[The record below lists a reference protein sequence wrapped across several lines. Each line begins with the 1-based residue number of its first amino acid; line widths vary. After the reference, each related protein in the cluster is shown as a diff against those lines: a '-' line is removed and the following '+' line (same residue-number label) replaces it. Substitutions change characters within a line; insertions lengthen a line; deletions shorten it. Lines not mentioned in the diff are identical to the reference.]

1 MEKVENGLFVSVDYT
16 GTLDS
21 GDVFDTSKGRQPLEV
36 QMGSGSVLPGFESA
50 LMGMSLNETKT
61 FTLSPEDAYGD
72 RDDSRMHDF
81 PKSDIPAGMEPEVG
95 QVLMLSTQQGQQ
107 IPARVDSI
115 DEDKVTFDLNHP
127 LAGEPLTFNIKVV
140 GISATATQQYAGC
153 GSHCSG
159 GGCDCGDSG
168 SC

>member
-1 MEKVENGLFVSVDYT
+1 MEKVESGLFISVDYT
-16 GTLDS
+16 GKLDN
-21 GDVFDTSKGRQPLEV
+21 GDVFDSSVGRQPLEV

-72 RDDSRMHDF
+72 RDYSRMHDF

-115 DEDKVTFDLNHP
+115 DEDNVTFDLNHP

-140 GISATATQQYAGC
+140 GISATATQQHTGC